1 MTVVKKEKSV
11 TDISILNIT
20 SLILKGKQK
29 VLGVISVSLLI
40 CSLYLYF
47 SPEIF
52 VGTVKIN
59 LLSVNNSVKIKELNR
74 VFLDLRT
81 SSTFQDSIA
90 SRNSCKDIFKEINRD
105 SLRDQYINLLK
116 NGNFYKDVLVSEE
129 YLNKHSQVEI
139 DKIKK
144 ILNTASFSSKKS
156 NTEPNLKT

>member
-1 MTVVKKEKSV
+1 MTVGKKEKSV

-20 SLILKGKQK
+20 SLILKGKWK

>member
-1 MTVVKKEKSV
+1 M
-11 TDISILNIT
+11 
-20 SLILKGKQK
+20 
-29 VLGVISVSLLI
+29 LI

>member
-1 MTVVKKEKSV
+1 MTVGKKEKSV